1 MFDRPDIRRLE
12 WSQGRIAHLRMP
24 PVLQET
30 HKTVALPGAIAIG
43 YNGLRGAIV
52 RLASGR
58 TIGRDVA
65 PGSVGMTGGEPV
77 EWVRTNAPT
86 EVVEVCASAALRQ
99 AVACELGVEAHADLA
114 DLHGWSNLHAWA
126 IVDRLRAVSD
136 GSRPLA
142 DVSRDTLLRQL
153 YAVALAGKFGG
164 RLVERHKGALD
175 PVRLTRVIDFI
186 EAHLAEELTLEC
198 LAQVACLSTFH
209 FARAFKGATG
219 LAPHQFVTAR
229 RLEWARLRLR
239 SSSDSFEVVAAEIGY
254 TNVGHFRRLFR
265 ARIGLLPSQ
274 IRAGQ

>member
-1 MFDRPDIRRLE
+1 MFTRPDIRRLE
-12 WSQGRIAHLRMP
+12 WRQGRIAHLRMP

-58 TIGRDVA
+58 AIGRDVP

-77 EWVRTNAPT
+77 EWVRTNAPS
-86 EVVEVCASAALRQ
+86 EVVEVCANEELRQ
-99 AVACELGVEAHADLA
+99 AVARELGVEAHAGLA
-114 DLHGWSNLHAWA
+114 DLHGWHDLHAWA
-126 IVDRLRAVSD
+126 IVDRLRAAASGAHPLSD
-136 GSRPLA
+136 VG
-142 DVSRDTLLRQL
+142 RDTLLRQL

-175 PVRLTRVIDFI
+175 PVRLGRVLDFI
-186 EAHLAEELTLEC
+186 EAHLAEELSLEG

-209 FARAFKGATG
+209 FARAFKAATG

-239 SSSDSFEVVAAEIGY
+239 NSTDSFETIAAEIGY
-254 TNVGHFRRLFR
+254 ANVGHFRRLLR
-265 ARIGLLPSQ
+265 ARLGLLPSE
-274 IRAGQ
+274 IRAGR